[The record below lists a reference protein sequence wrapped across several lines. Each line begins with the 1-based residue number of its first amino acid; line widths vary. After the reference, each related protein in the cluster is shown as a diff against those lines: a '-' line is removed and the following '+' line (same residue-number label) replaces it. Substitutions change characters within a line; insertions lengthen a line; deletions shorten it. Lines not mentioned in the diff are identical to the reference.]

1 MDIRRSK
8 SGASSLS
15 TYSKHCTAWS
25 SLVDGDEG
33 CFGPSGSC
41 CDKPHKIMQL
51 MHGIILYMFDCW
63 TDPIVVYLIL
73 KSSMPSVVFDPSG
86 NTDKSFIK
94 LNASGSL
101 YFDSSINFET
111 GLPGQEKELSRCEIL
126 VQSLILSQDHSN
138 YSNYSKFISIVND
151 CIELRSTLIW
161 IIVIFKDYEGGHRDQ
176 HQWPLED
183 NQPVNILNQF
193 CPSYVFIVRICI
205 ALVYSYVYANT
216 YLRIRLCKH
225 TRIRQFNIVKLSEEL
240 TNF

>member
-94 LNASGSL
+94 LNVSGSL
-101 YFDSSINFET
+101 HFDSSIHFET

-138 YSNYSKFISIVND
+138 YSKFISIVND
-151 CIELRSTLIW
+151 CIELKATLIW
-161 IIVIFKDYEGGHRDQ
+161 IIVIIKDYEGGHRDQ